1 MERLTAP
8 ATEALWQRL
17 EALATE
23 LEHEPSA
30 YAFSPWVLLAEAFAA
45 TRPPV
50 ATLPA
55 LRRSVALAHRLR
67 AIRTNLLPHELPW
80 RPLTDVLA
88 LVHTEA
94 TRLSTLYGV
103 ARPACLLRRRE
114 QRQAF
119 HTAFTAATGTVY
131 HTYDAPKTAKA
142 RTTITTFWADACT
155 TALAAYQ
162 AAGTL
167 EALDGVLAGLPAW
180 SAQHPVRWGPR
191 GWREP
196 APPEVMQRLTTYLRV
211 WEVCG
216 PALTALAP
224 VALAAAPVVER
235 AQVAPAIEAEYAA
248 QLQPLRV
255 QLSALP
261 RPTDVPKTQ
270 HAQLRTDRA
279 QVQQALDAL
288 LRAQEAAITRQV
300 QHSANVRQKLATL
313 VKLVQEYPE
322 TLLRKLGKAS
332 VDALPTIIWIYDWD
346 RQGDDTWR
354 EAKREARRVVRQV
367 RQAHAPTP
375 AAAP

>member
-8 ATEALWQRL
+8 ATDALWQRL

-23 LEHEPSA
+23 LEQTPSA

-55 LRRSVALAHRLR
+55 IRRSVALAHRLR

-119 HTAFTAATGTVY
+119 HTAFTVATGTAY

-196 APPEVMQRLTTYLRV
+196 APPEVMQRLTTYLPGMGGLRPGADRAGPGRPGRGARGGARPGGARHRGRV
-211 WEVCG
+211 RGAAPAPAGAAQCAAAAQGRAEDAARPAAQGPRPG
-216 PALTALAP
+216 PAGARR
-224 VALAAAPVVER
+224 AAAGAR
-235 AQVAPAIEAEYAA
+235 GGDHAAGAA
-248 QLQPLRV
+248 QREC
-255 QLSALP
+255 AAEAG
-261 RPTDVPKTQ
+261 DV
-270 HAQLRTDRA
+270 
-279 QVQQALDAL
+279 
-288 LRAQEAAITRQV
+288 
-300 QHSANVRQKLATL
+300 
-313 VKLVQEYPE
+313 
-322 TLLRKLGKAS
+322 
-332 VDALPTIIWIYDWD
+332 
-346 RQGDDTWR
+346 R
-354 EAKREARRVVRQV
+354 EAGARLSRN
-367 RQAHAPTP
+367 
-375 AAAP
+375 AAAEAGQSQRGRAAHDHLDL